1 MDDRARSAYAQGRLQ
16 ARHSRRPQAADWRQL
31 DASLDFDHLLELLR
45 GMSPGRWT
53 RALAPT
59 VGIHEA
65 EPALRE
71 AWRHHC
77 DEVAS
82 WYAPQWRPALNWL
95 GWLPWLPMLESL
107 ARGQPAPPWLR
118 QDALLSGLAA
128 AQPAGRLAALAESP
142 LAALEPE
149 WRAGGQL
156 DAGWRRAWREL
167 WPADASSRERRLLT
181 RLDAALAAGAMHR
194 TGTAPAVFTSLLEA
208 AQRDFNQLFRRAG
221 VGPVAAAAWLALGAI
236 DLARVRAAL
245 ARTRL
250 FGTGS
255 RA

>member
-16 ARHSRRPQAADWRQL
+16 ARHSRRPQAADWRHVEATQ
-31 DASLDFDHLLELLR
+31 DFDHLLELLR
-45 GMSPGRWT
+45 GMTPGRWT

-59 VGIHEA
+59 AGIHEA

-71 AWRHHC
+71 AWRAHC
-77 DEVAS
+77 EEIAG

-95 GWLPWLPMLESL
+95 AWLPWLPLLESL
-107 ARGQPAPPWLR
+107 ARGQPAPPWLQKDPVLSELATADPAR
-118 QDALLSGLAA
+118 RLEALTDSPLG
-128 AQPAGRLAALAESP
+128 ALA
-142 LAALEPE
+142 PE
-149 WRAGGQL
+149 WIAGGQL

-167 WPADASSRERRLLT
+167 WPEDASARERKLLT
-181 RLDAALAAGAMHR
+181 RLDAALAAGTMHR
-194 TGTAPAVFTSLLEA
+194 TGTAPTVFANLLET
-208 AQRDFNQLFRRAG
+208 AQRDFNRLFRRAG
-221 VGPVAAAAWLALGAI
+221 VGPVAAATWLALGAI
-236 DLARVRAAL
+236 DLARVRAAI